1 MIEFFVTLATSQKLR
16 TNATKDVISDV
27 AMVSLKYV
35 SVKQVLK
42 SIKNWLGLINF
53 FLFSL
58 ISTFKTRLLIT
69 NNLTQFFPMHPSC
82 TPWKHQKTLRFFDVF
97 RGQIKGAWRTIGLIT
112 NTKFVDKGFT
122 MHYNYVET
130 LLSAHRFS
138 HSVFTRR
145 KIIKKVF
152 IMFFWDIMYLTF
164 LKVHNPARAWPQL
177 LQKLPEAVMR
187 CFTEII
193 LRV

>member
-27 AMVSLKYV
+27 AMVSLKFV

-42 SIKNWLGLINF
+42 SIKNWLKLINF
-53 FLFSL
+53 FLFGL

-69 NNLTQFFPMHPSC
+69 NYLTQFFPMHPSS

-97 RGQIKGAWRTIGLIT
+97 RGQRKGAWRTIGLIT

-122 MHYNYVET
+122 LHYNYVET
-130 LLSAHRFS
+130 LLSAHRCS

-152 IMFFWDIMYLTF
+152 IMFLWDILYPTF
-164 LKVHNPARAWPQL
+164 LKVHNPARAWPQ
-177 LQKLPEAVMR
+177 
-187 CFTEII
+187 
-193 LRV
+193 